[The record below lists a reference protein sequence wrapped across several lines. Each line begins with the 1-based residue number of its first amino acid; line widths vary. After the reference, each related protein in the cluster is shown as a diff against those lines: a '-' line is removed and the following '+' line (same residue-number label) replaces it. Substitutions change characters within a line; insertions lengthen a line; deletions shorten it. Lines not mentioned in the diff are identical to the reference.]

1 VANENDIIKGYKF
14 SAVAAGIKKASSA
27 RLDFALIVSD
37 TPAVSAAVTTSNL
50 VRAAP
55 VEITRERLT
64 GGLCQA
70 ILMNSG
76 NANCFTGDR
85 GLKDASDLTSRVA
98 EGLGIDSNLVVPM
111 STGVIGNPLP
121 IDRMSA
127 RIPELISRLD
137 GRSFMEVA
145 AAIMTTDTV
154 PKTVLLQGSVTGGPF
169 TMLGFSKGA
178 GMIAPNMATML
189 AVILTDLRVEL
200 DFLKECLQEAVAKS
214 FNAITIDGDTST
226 NDTAIVMTGGRIDA
240 LELSGNL
247 SDREAFSSLLN
258 KACEHLAR
266 QIVLDGEGATK
277 LIRISVCGAPDVAA
291 ATKVARKIAESPL
304 VKTAFHGE
312 DPNWGRIVCSAGNSG
327 VIFDPSVIDLSIG
340 EIHIL
345 ENGKLTE
352 RDWESAAHNIMKGR
366 EFSVL
371 LDLKSGNGEASLLTT
386 DFSEEYVTIN
396 ADYRS

>member
-1 VANENDIIKGYKF
+1 MANENDIVKGYKF

-27 RLDFALIVSD
+27 RLDFALIASD

-55 VEITRERLT
+55 VEITRDRLK
-64 GGLCQA
+64 GGGCQA

-76 NANCFTGDR
+76 NANAFTGDR
-85 GLKDASDLTSRVA
+85 GLNDASDLTSRVA
-98 EGLGIDSNLVVPM
+98 EGLGIDSSLVVPM

-121 IDRMSA
+121 MDRMSS
-127 RIPELISRLD
+127 RIPELVSRLD
-137 GRSFMEVA
+137 GRSFMDVA

-154 PKTVLLQGSVTGGPF
+154 PKTVLLEGSVSDGPF
-169 TMLGFSKGA
+169 TMLGFAKGA

-189 AVILTDLRVEL
+189 AVILTDLRVEYG
-200 DFLKECLQEAVAKS
+200 FLKECLREAVARS

-240 LELSGNL
+240 PELSGSF
-247 SDREAFSSLLN
+247 SDREAFSSVLN

-277 LIRISVCGAPDVAA
+277 LVRISVYGAPDTVA
-291 ATKVARKIAESPL
+291 ATKVARTIAESPL

-312 DPNWGRIVCSAGNSG
+312 DPNWGRIVCSAGYSG
-327 VIFDPSVIDLSIG
+327 VIFDPRIIDLSIG
-340 EIHIL
+340 EIQIL
-345 ENGKLTE
+345 ENGKLTDN
-352 RDWESAAHNIMKGR
+352 DWESAAHNIMKGR

-371 LDLKSGNGEASLLTT
+371 LDLKNGNGEASLLTT

>member
-1 VANENDIIKGYKF
+1 MANENDIIKGYKF

-27 RLDFALIVSD
+27 RLDLALIVSD
-37 TPAVSAAVTTSNL
+37 APAISAAVTTSNL

-55 VEITRERLT
+55 VEITRDRLK

-98 EGLGIDSNLVVPM
+98 EGLGIDSKLVVPM

-121 IDRMSA
+121 MDRMSS

-137 GRSFMEVA
+137 GRSFVDVA

-169 TMLGFSKGA
+169 TVLGFAKGA

-200 DFLKECLQEAVAKS
+200 DFLKDVP
-214 FNAITIDGDTST
+214 
-226 NDTAIVMTGGRIDA
+226 
-240 LELSGNL
+240 SG
-247 SDREAFSSLLN
+247 S
-258 KACEHLAR
+258 
-266 QIVLDGEGATK
+266 
-277 LIRISVCGAPDVAA
+277 CG
-291 ATKVARKIAESPL
+291 KK
-304 VKTAFHGE
+304 FQCYNH
-312 DPNWGRIVCSAGNSG
+312 
-327 VIFDPSVIDLSIG
+327 
-340 EIHIL
+340 
-345 ENGKLTE
+345 
-352 RDWESAAHNIMKGR
+352 
-366 EFSVL
+366 
-371 LDLKSGNGEASLLTT
+371 
-386 DFSEEYVTIN
+386 
-396 ADYRS
+396 